1 MVSSPLCAPP
11 PGGGSVPNG
20 KKGPVSTG
28 FAHGQSLVEYTGP
41 LHSPN
46 PASYVSFTPCFRTP
60 PLASSRPLPPPHA
73 TPLRPPPSPL
83 PCSRRPRLL
92 RSRRSSP
99 RRRSRTARSPTGSGS
114 APTTRSATMPS
125 VATGAAPSSA
135 CKMCGAH
142 LLDGILVS

>member
-60 PLASSRPLPPPHA
+60 PLASSRPLPPPPRHA
-73 TPLRPPPSPL
+73 TPPSPFPL
-83 PCSRRPRLL
+83 TLQPSTKTAKIKTKLAKKAKQNRPIPYWIRFRTDNKIRYNAKRRHW
-92 RSRRSSP
+92 RR
-99 RRRSRTARSPTGSGS
+99 TKLG
-114 APTTRSATMPS
+114 
-125 VATGAAPSSA
+125 
-135 CKMCGAH
+135 
-142 LLDGILVS
+142 L